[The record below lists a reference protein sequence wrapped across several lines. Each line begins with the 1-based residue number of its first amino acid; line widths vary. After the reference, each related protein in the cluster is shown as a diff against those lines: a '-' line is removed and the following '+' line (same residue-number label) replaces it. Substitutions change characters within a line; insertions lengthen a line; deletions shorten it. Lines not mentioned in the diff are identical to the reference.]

1 MMIDISGNGSL
12 ADEAALLTGI
22 AAIIGAAT
30 GTIVALL
37 RRDVRRNH
45 SKLEEVADTLNRV
58 DEEVIPG
65 ETPSVGQRL
74 VRIERQVDSISD
86 SVLSLTGAMTTH
98 IIQEEK
104 KADRIEQRISQ
115 VEDTLVDLRETIAP
129 RTEAPA
135 PTVRKRTK
143 RTRPAT

>member
-1 MMIDISGNGSL
+1 MVIDISGNGSL

-45 SKLEEVADTLNRV
+45 TKLEEVADTLNRV
-58 DEEVIPG
+58 DEEVQPG

-74 VRIERQVDSISD
+74 VRIERQVDTIGD
-86 SVLSLTGAMTTH
+86 SVLELTGAMTTH
-98 IIQEEK
+98 IVWEERK
-104 KADRIEQRISQ
+104 SERIERRLAK
-115 VEDTLVDLRETIAP
+115 VEDTLDNLRRAIEKPETP
-129 RTEAPA
+129 STPA
-135 PTVRKRTK
+135 RVTPTK
-143 RTRPAT
+143 RTRPKK